1 MHFTWHHEIQEHRDC
16 SERFYRSVIEEEIHS
31 APDRTHEEKRGMMD
45 ILQRLS
51 NPTEEGL
58 EDSADPA
65 AEDDDISSKLAS
77 LDLGEEDKR
86 SL

>member
-1 MHFTWHHEIQEHRDC
+1 
-16 SERFYRSVIEEEIHS
+16 
-31 APDRTHEEKRGMMD
+31 MMD

-51 NPTEEGL
+51 NPTEQGL

-86 SL
+86 SF